1 MTVSTMKSRVFDVVR
16 QNGFAVGEHDS
27 VYPGA
32 NQPVHQSDTIVLRR
46 VGRHVPQLDLT
57 HAPEQSRR
65 TIEKPTKIA
74 VATPLT
80 AACSAAPAG
89 WASLARG
96 AARAAPAAQ
105 APASA
110 ARAPVVRAI
119 RAVKATRANPV
130 TRRLAA
136 KAVPAGPAVP
146 ATSRSPQARL
156 PRRPF
161 KGLAPSMRE
170 GASPQRQ
177 HLRDSE
183 ATAEVLWLRPSP

>member
-1 MTVSTMKSRVFDVVR
+1 VAAHKTLTLSVDGLPMTVSTMKSRVIDVVR

-74 VATPLT
+74 VATP
-80 AACSAAPAG
+80 
-89 WASLARG
+89 
-96 AARAAPAAQ
+96 
-105 APASA
+105 
-110 ARAPVVRAI
+110 
-119 RAVKATRANPV
+119 
-130 TRRLAA
+130 
-136 KAVPAGPAVP
+136 AGPAVP

-177 HLRDSE
+177 HLRNSE

>member
-1 MTVSTMKSRVFDVVR
+1 VIDVVR

-57 HAPEQSRR
+57 HASEQSRR
-65 TIEKPTKIA
+65 TIERPTKIA

-80 AACSAAPAG
+80 AACSAAPAAPAG

-119 RAVKATRANPV
+119 RAVKAMRANPV

-136 KAVPAGPAVP
+136 KAVP

>member
-1 MTVSTMKSRVFDVVR
+1 MKSRVIDVVR

-80 AACSAAPAG
+80 AACSAAPAAPAG

-110 ARAPVVRAI
+110 AGAPVVRAI
-119 RAVKATRANPV
+119 RAVKAMRANPV